1 MCVVCLMAP
10 GCLATLGHCD
20 STIINETFAGT
31 TATGWQFK
39 GAVGTAHTDDGTPL
53 ASTYYLGTAGSPHGY
68 LELTQSGVGWQ
79 RASAFYTAQTVA
91 TTNFDIKA
99 QVNIT
104 GGADG
109 LTFCFV
115 DANSVSHDVSKLFG
129 GYGQWEGAPRGCL
142 PNIPSTNAR
151 GYYAGLKGF
160 NFEFDHFKNG
170 NEKSAEYLSMVSLS
184 QLSADNQDWLHYST
198 GTKDFSTDSLFYTD
212 RGWMPVEFTGRLDS
226 NGTEWITYGW
236 GTTTASPGK
245 APGTPTRSHWPTGPA
260 TRTTAP
266 PPTSA
271 SPPPRAAR
279 PRTNG
284 FAMSSS
290 TRPAEAG
297 RRSPQP
303 GYSCCR
309 PCQRQGW
316 CGGGGEGR
324 QSPPLTGRYWLNQRE
339 WSPQP
344 WPALRGH
351 G

>member
-1 MCVVCLMAP
+1 MVTGLQGRTDTVRRIFMCVVCLMAP

-104 GGADG
+104 GGAAG

-184 QLSADNQDWLHYST
+184 QLSADNQDWLPITPPARRTSPRIRCST
-198 GTKDFSTDSLFYTD
+198 RTEGGCRLSSRAGSTATEPSGSRMAGARPRPARARHLAHLLVLTGQLDQQPGLQHL
-212 RGWMPVEFTGRLDS
+212 RLLRHHRCHGRLDLEPMGS
-226 NGTEWITYGW
+226 
-236 GTTTASPGK
+236 
-245 APGTPTRSHWPTGPA
+245 
-260 TRTTAP
+260 
-266 PPTSA
+266 
-271 SPPPRAAR
+271 
-279 PRTNG
+279 
-284 FAMSSS
+284 
-290 TRPAEAG
+290 
-297 RRSPQP
+297 Q
-303 GYSCCR
+303 C
-309 PCQRQGW
+309 
-316 CGGGGEGR
+316 
-324 QSPPLTGRYWLNQRE
+324 
-339 WSPQP
+339 
-344 WPALRGH
+344 
-351 G
+351 